1 MDDLDRLFRLA
12 GNKGEADDW
21 NGHFDPIGLI
31 LQIPPKREDYW
42 CTPLN
47 ALTFARTGGD
57 GTHYS
62 LLSLPRVS
70 RVEQPIVMTVPMS
83 DEPNVVVGA
92 NLRDFLA
99 LGCRFGYFALEQLV
113 YDRRE
118 TIALLKLR
126 EFDAERSPS
135 EIRMLK
141 RLAKTFDLRPWSDP
155 KRHLADLRVRY
166 LSKLALP
173 PPPWRSRGRRS

>member
-12 GNKGEADDW
+12 GNKGKADDW
-21 NGHFDPIGLI
+21 NQHFDPIGLI
-31 LQIPPKREDYW
+31 LQIPPKREEYW

-62 LLSLPRVS
+62 LVSLPGVS

-83 DEPNVVVGA
+83 DAPNVIVGA

-99 LGCRFGYFALEQLV
+99 LGCRFGYFALEGLV
-113 YDRRE
+113 HE
-118 TIALLKLR
+118 PEEIIALLELR
-126 EFDAERSPS
+126 EYDAEKTRSD
-135 EIRMLK
+135 IKMLK
-141 RLAKTFDLRPWSDP
+141 LLEKTFDLRPWGDH
-155 KRHLADLRVRY
+155 KRRLAELRTRY
-166 LSKLALP
+166 FSLLTVP
-173 PPPWRSRGRRS
+173 PLEAD